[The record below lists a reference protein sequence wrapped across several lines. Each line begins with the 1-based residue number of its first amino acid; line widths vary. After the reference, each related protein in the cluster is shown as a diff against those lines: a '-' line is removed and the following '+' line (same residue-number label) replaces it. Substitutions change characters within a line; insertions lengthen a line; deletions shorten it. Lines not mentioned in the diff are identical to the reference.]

1 MHRLPPA
8 KPPGLTTPAFATHLP
23 GTGAG
28 QVEPERAAARI
39 FESYWDGWHQAFPGL
54 HKRAHWHIIHH
65 LCTQPPPGAPLG
77 EIFGL
82 TRQALLLDDA
92 TARERVNELVAAQ
105 FCETDPPGAVLS
117 ARTLLQPTA
126 HLRAGHDA
134 TLLALLGTLAESAHE
149 LQPGLS
155 MAAPARLAAGDRA
168 LALEA
173 LSALNVGW
181 SALLEQLFDMRNLSS
196 ARRLEARRQL
206 LSTSHRTLMLMA
218 VAHRFGPPATPGI
231 LADRMAATLLDLTG
245 QNFQTTRDH
254 IAALLALGLLERRP
268 GRALSLSLSDA
279 VLVPVRTSLA
289 DTAQA
294 LAAIVRRAG
303 TPGVAGYALRV
314 AAPGEPPRMVSITAW
329 PFTIGRTENN
339 ALRLPAADVS
349 RTHCELALRDGNVVI
364 EDLGSTNGTNV
375 NGSRISSSMTLHEG
389 ATIELG
395 PFNLTLLTPADT
407 SDETIRHRAGAVPAL

>member
-1 MHRLPPA
+1 M
-8 KPPGLTTPAFATHLP
+8 
-23 GTGAG
+23 
-28 QVEPERAAARI
+28 EPERAAARI

-105 FCETDPPGAVLS
+105 FCETDPPGAALS

-126 HLRAGHDA
+126 HLRAGHEA
-134 TLLALLGTLAESAHE
+134 TLL
-149 LQPGLS
+149 
-155 MAAPARLAAGDRA
+155 
-168 LALEA
+168 
-173 LSALNVGW
+173 
-181 SALLEQLFDMRNLSS
+181 ALLEQLFDMRNLSS

-218 VAHRFGPPATPGI
+218 VAHRFGPPAAPGI
-231 LADRMAATLLDLTG
+231 LADRMAASLLDLTG

-289 DTAQA
+289 ETAQA

-314 AAPGEPPRMVSITAW
+314 VAPGEPPRLVSITAW

-349 RTHCELALRDGNVVI
+349 RAHCELALRDGEVVI
-364 EDLGSTNGTNV
+364 EDLGSTNGTSV
-375 NGSRISSSMTLHEG
+375 DGRRISSSVTLREG

-407 SDETIRHRAGAVPAL
+407 SDETIRHRAGAVAAL